1 MSVVW
6 DTNES
11 SRSLIRTRPLRRPRP
26 FAFSGLGRRN
36 MPSRTLTPDPPTAP
50 GQRTPPETL
59 AAPGQRTPPETLAA
73 PGQRTPPESPA
84 FSGLRLV
91 PVPGAWPPYDCETHG
106 AACPAAREAATTNAH
121 ARQAP
126 GHAGPPGPAGLAAP
140 PAAPGHNRT
149 AAAPAPAAAVAPVAA
164 VAPAAAAAP
173 ADAAGRADAVAPV
186 AAAGRAD
193 AAPGAAG
200 PATALPR
207 QFAQVLVEILAGS
220 RPLRQTV
227 GWTTDRVRAQIGE
240 LTQLLAS
247 DQRPR
252 IRRIVTSQP
261 AVSVVEMTVV
271 VGFGVRSRALAMR
284 FEHVPA
290 RQPAPGR
297 PARPARWL
305 CTEIETG

>member
-1 MSVVW
+1 
-6 DTNES
+6 
-11 SRSLIRTRPLRRPRP
+11 
-26 FAFSGLGRRN
+26 
-36 MPSRTLTPDPPTAP
+36 MPSRTLTPDPPTF
-50 GQRTPPETL
+50 
-59 AAPGQRTPPETLAA
+59 

-126 GHAGPPGPAGLAAP
+126 GHAGPPGPAALAAP

-149 AAAPAPAAAVAPVAA
+149 AAAPA
-164 VAPAAAAAP
+164 AAAP
-173 ADAAGRADAVAPV
+173 AAV
-186 AAAGRAD
+186 AGRAD